1 MVKYSGTP
9 PQNQRFTLITD
20 SGSGIQVDID
30 FSKPGVYNLK
40 DSNGIP
46 IKANAWNDAIKNV
59 NPLIKK

>member
-9 PQNQRFTLITD
+9 PLNQRFTLITD

-30 FSKPGVYNLK
+30 YTKPGVYNLK
-40 DSNGIP
+40 DSNGNL
-46 IKANAWNDAIKNV
+46 IKANAWNDTLKNV